1 MVLGLATGAPLML
14 SVRVIWNME
23 LDNEKIDDTV
33 LALLLLGLH
42 DGARAWKEFD
52 WGAMN
57 RLHEKGLISD
67 PHGKARSV
75 VLTED
80 GLRRAERLLEELFLS
95 QKETANQR
103 YEHVYAI
110 VRHDRFQ
117 EPSEQS
123 FTVKEVVRTQAMAE
137 AEVNQVLTHLAVKEK
152 VSAST

>member
-1 MVLGLATGAPLML
+1 MK
-14 SVRVIWNME
+14 
-23 LDNEKIDDTV
+23 LDNEKIDDTI

-52 WGAMN
+52 WDAMN

-95 QKETANQR
+95 QRKLLTNDMNMFMRSFVTTAFRNL
-103 YEHVYAI
+103 
-110 VRHDRFQ
+110 
-117 EPSEQS
+117 QS
-123 FTVKEVVRTQAMAE
+123 SHSRSKK
-137 AEVNQVLTHLAVKEK
+137 L
-152 VSAST
+152 

>member
-1 MVLGLATGAPLML
+1 MK
-14 SVRVIWNME
+14 

-52 WGAMN
+52 WDAMN

-95 QKETANQR
+95 QKGTANQR

-137 AEVNQVLTHLAVKEK
+137 AEVNRLNELNADKNSTYFWQVTRLFSGAQ
-152 VSAST
+152 SAGHRRSETA